1 MTTRYSISFDSTR
14 EIPSD
19 VLLEH
24 VAYHLRSLTGEDGA
38 KLSNYRVESHLTAR
52 AHPFD
57 GEELF
62 DDDVP
67 EGYVEEWEKFLGDSG
82 IGEEW
87 KTKIEDPKY
96 AHNLL
101 EGYIGRQP
109 HAVADASHITSGT
122 IIADQLN
129 AGTLK
134 TKQIEHITSADE
146 DETPEENLTFEEF
159 LASIDA
165 TLVVEPEI
173 VQQNQKPK
181 GRAKG
186 TFPNLL
192 ALLDAKKGKR

>member
-62 DDDVP
+62 DDDSEDVP

-87 KTKIEDPKY
+87 KTKI
-96 AHNLL
+96 A
-101 EGYIGRQP
+101 
-109 HAVADASHITSGT
+109 
-122 IIADQLN
+122 
-129 AGTLK
+129 
-134 TKQIEHITSADE
+134 EHITSADE
-146 DETPEENLTFEEF
+146 DEAPEENLTFEEF
-159 LASIDA
+159 LASIGA

-192 ALLDAKKGKR
+192 ALLDAKKGKK

>member
-24 VAYHLRSLTGEDGA
+24 VAYHLRSLTSEGGA

-62 DDDVP
+62 DDD
-67 EGYVEEWEKFLGDSG
+67 
-82 IGEEW
+82 
-87 KTKIEDPKY
+87 
-96 AHNLL
+96 
-101 EGYIGRQP
+101 
-109 HAVADASHITSGT
+109 
-122 IIADQLN
+122 
-129 AGTLK
+129 
-134 TKQIEHITSADE
+134 
-146 DETPEENLTFEEF
+146 ETPEEKLTFQDYLDEYE
-159 LASIDA
+159 LRMENGTI
-165 TLVVEPEI
+165 VEPEI

>member
-62 DDDVP
+62 DDDGEDVP

-129 AGTLK
+129 AGTLEA
-134 TKQIEHITSADE
+134 KQVEHITSADVE
-146 DETPEENLTFEEF
+146 KLTFEEF
-159 LASIDA
+159 LASIGA

-173 VQQNQKPK
+173 VQQDQKPK

-192 ALLDAKKGKR
+192 ALLDAKKGEK